1 MLLLGAQ
8 YRNFS
13 KKPFSVKNKR
23 FTVEKYYFMYFKLN
37 YFITVFIRAIFFK
50 TILAQNE
57 SSLGEI
63 RLFFRIIYEI
73 LSDNLVSVNFF
84 GPHFDPLGM
93 GSKYHNQYL
102 KCK

>member
-1 MLLLGAQ
+1 
-8 YRNFS
+8 
-13 KKPFSVKNKR
+13 
-23 FTVEKYYFMYFKLN
+23 MYFKLN
-37 YFITVFIRAIFFK
+37 YFITVFIRAIFLK

-63 RLFFRIIYEI
+63 RLIFLILYEI

-93 GSKYHNQYL
+93 GSKLMDDDLADFTKTDL
-102 KCK
+102 KTFFLNYSPGIDILK